1 MLRPSTESWLLED
14 DRDNDDPQWYD
25 IPISNHMRVTTMSLA
40 IVLVGKDG
48 LVMASDNRE
57 IVQVEVSIIIGTMF
71 KN

>member
-1 MLRPSTESWLLED
+1 
-14 DRDNDDPQWYD
+14 
-25 IPISNHMRVTTMSLA
+25 MSLA